1 MKMKEQKIE
10 EFLKELSSD
19 APTPGG
25 GGAAGLVAAVG
36 TALSDMVLS
45 LTTGK
50 KKYAQYQ
57 SEIEELQKKA
67 DELQANLLDAMD
79 KDAEAFEPL
88 SKAYGLPKET
98 FEEVDYRNKVM
109 EEALFDAAKAPL
121 EMMEVILES
130 MKLTE
135 RVAEIGSALAI
146 SDAGVAIQLCGAAL
160 NSASLNVYINTKLM
174 KDRITAARFEGEADA
189 MLLEGAHIL
198 ARTYKNVMSKIRG

>member
-10 EFLKELSSD
+10 EFLQELSSD

-79 KDAEAFEPL
+79 KDAEAFAPL
-88 SKAYGLPKET
+88 AKAYGLPKET
-98 FEEVDYRNKVM
+98 FEEVDYRNKAM

-121 EMMEVILES
+121 DMMNVILEA

-146 SDAGVAIQLCGAAL
+146 SDAGVAVQLCGAAL

-174 KDRITAARFEGEADA
+174 KDRITAARFEGDADA
-189 MLLEGAHIL
+189 YLLEGAHIL
-198 ARTYKNVMSKIRG
+198 ARTYQNVLKKIRG

>member
-10 EFLKELSSD
+10 DFLQELSSD

-57 SEIEELQKKA
+57 GEIEDLQKKA
-67 DELQANLLDAMD
+67 DELQESLLDAMD

-88 SKAYGLPKET
+88 AKAYGLPKET

-121 EMMEVILES
+121 DMMNVILEA
-130 MKLTE
+130 MKMTE

-198 ARTYKNVMSKIRG
+198 ARTYQNVLKKIRG